1 MRNVIERVL
10 NLLAFLL
17 TAGRPVTADEIRR
30 TVAGYDQ
37 DSDEAFR
44 RTFERDKDLLR
55 GLGIPLE
62 RHPTDAW
69 EVEFGYV
76 VPDEQYALEDPG
88 LTDDERVAL
97 LLAAQAV
104 RIGGQVAGPDAILKL
119 GGAPLVSGGE
129 PLAADLGLSSELLG
143 VAFSAV
149 ADRRELRFRYR
160 NRPRVVRPYGLI
172 HRRGHWYV
180 VGPEE
185 SDPELVK
192 AFRLDRAEE
201 LAAAEAAGTFRPPEG
216 FRVVDALP
224 DAPWEAG
231 EADVVATVHF
241 DPEVAWLAQRGLSGR
256 SDVRE
261 RDGGILEARIPVAT
275 PEAFLGWLITFE
287 DKAELVDPPELRA
300 RLVARVRGET

>member
-17 TAGRPVTADEIRR
+17 TAARPVTADEIRS
-30 TVAGYDQ
+30 TVSGYDQ

-55 GLGIPLE
+55 GMGIPLE

-76 VPDEQYALEDPG
+76 VPDDRYALEDPG

-129 PLAADLGLSSELLG
+129 PLAADLGLSTEVLG

-149 ADRRELRFRYR
+149 ADRRELRFTYGGRAR
-160 NRPRVVRPYGLI
+160 TLAPYGLV

-180 VGPEE
+180 VGPER
-185 SDPELVK
+185 DQPELVK
-192 AFRLDRAEE
+192 AFRVDRADGLE
-201 LAAAEAAGTFRPPEG
+201 AAETAGSFQPPEG
-216 FRVVDALP
+216 FRVAEAVP

-231 EADVVATVHF
+231 ESDMIARVSF
-241 DPEVAWLAQRGLSGR
+241 DQEVAWLAERSLSGR
-256 SDVRE
+256 SSVVE
-261 RDGGILEARIPVAT
+261 HGDGSLEARIPVAT
-275 PEAFLGWLITFE
+275 PEAFIGWLITFD
-287 DKAELVDPPELRA
+287 DKAELIEPEELRA
-300 RLVARVRGET
+300 RFVARVEGTI

>member
-17 TAGRPVTADEIRR
+17 TAGRPVTADEIRS

-37 DSDEAFR
+37 GSDEAFR

-62 RHPTDAW
+62 RHPMDAW

-76 VPDEQYALEDPG
+76 VPDEQYALQDPG
-88 LTDDERVAL
+88 LTDEERVAL

-129 PLAADLGLSSELLG
+129 PLAADLGLSTDVLG
-143 VAFSAV
+143 AAFSAV
-149 ADRRELRFRYR
+149 ADRRELRFRYAGR
-160 NRPRVVRPYGLI
+160 LRAVQPYGLI
-172 HRRGHWYV
+172 YRRGHWYV
-180 VGPEE
+180 AGPERDQP
-185 SDPELVK
+185 DPVK
-192 AFRLDRAEE
+192 AFRLDRAEN
-201 LAAAEAAGTFRPPEG
+201 LAAEGATGTFRPPEG
-216 FRVVDALP
+216 FRVVDAIP

-231 EADVVATVHF
+231 DADVVATVRF
-241 DPEVAWLAQRGLSGR
+241 DPEVAWLARRSLSGR
-256 SDVRE
+256 SEAVE
-261 RDGGILEARIPVAT
+261 RKDGTLEARIPVAT
-275 PEAFLGWLITFE
+275 PEAFLGWLITFD
-287 DKAELVDPPELRA
+287 DKAELIEPVELRD